1 MESRSYNI
9 LLAEDDRF
17 VRFILSSFLKKY
29 SCIVD
34 EAVNG
39 YEALKLFE
47 MKHYDMILMD
57 VNMPVM
63 NGIDATIAIRKQE
76 ASKNK
81 RTFIVGI
88 SSEEHNKIRCLANGM
103 DKFYPKPLM
112 VKDIIKLLGNN
123 S

>member
-1 MESRSYNI
+1 MEPGSYNI

-17 VRFILSSFLKKY
+17 IRFILSSFLKKY

-34 EAVNG
+34 EAGNG

-47 MKHYDMILMD
+47 IKHYDMILMD

-63 NGIDATIAIRKQE
+63 NGIDATMAIRNQE
-76 ASKNK
+76 ASKSE

-88 SSEEHNKIRCLANGM
+88 SSDEQNKIRCLANGM
-103 DKFYPKPLM
+103 DEFYPKPLM
-112 VKDIIKLLGNN
+112 VEDIIKLLGKN